1 LLYCTTCTLL
11 PAASIFSSLARFQV
25 IKMLTIGY
33 YKIGSTLGVGTFGK
47 VKMAEHLLTGQKVA
61 IKIINKRKMEQMNM
75 HEKIRREIQILQFL
89 KHPHVI
95 RLYELLDT
103 PSDIFMVMEY
113 VPGGEL
119 FDHIVHKMKLQE
131 DEARRFFQQI
141 LSGVEYCHQCMVT
154 HRDLKPENLLLDGNL
169 HIKIADFGLSNTMKD
184 GEFLKTSCGS
194 PNYAS
199 PEVVSGKAYVGPEV
213 DVWSC
218 GVVLYALL
226 CGSLPFDDENV
237 PNLFRKIKHG
247 NFTLPGHLSSEA
259 KDLIVQ
265 MLVVDPTRRITF
277 GQIRKHTWF
286 QQDLPEY
293 LSGVLRNPTV
303 DKVVFNHEIIQELE
317 DMGIK
322 IGDRDNLK
330 PDEQVAYHLL
340 ADRASKQSSF
350 TNLLRQDRRSAST
363 PGMFDDEEIAAFAKQ
378 FDQESCA
385 PMYRLT
391 PVAGERSVIISQA
404 PNMAEDCPLQLG
416 VEVVMEAAVLMTE
429 VLLNLREL
437 GYEWHNV
444 TPWRVKAR
452 QTAHQRCQM
461 GILLTVQV
469 YKSASGKYLID
480 VMMQQGPSL
489 PALQASLHFLRRL
502 VEREAIA
509 AYVVAKPGS
518 HFLGGG
524 ARGSGR
530 RPVGRPG
537 DVGNLPAVG
546 DEKSAAPSAASL

>member
-1 LLYCTTCTLL
+1 M
-11 PAASIFSSLARFQV
+11 V
-25 IKMLTIGY
+25 TIGY
-33 YKIGSTLGVGTFGK
+33 YKVGSTLGVGTFGK

-75 HEKIRREIQILQFL
+75 HEKIRREINILQFL

-119 FDHIVHKMKLQE
+119 FDHIVHKLRLRE

-141 LSGVEYCHQCMVT
+141 LSGVEYCHHCMVT
-154 HRDLKPENLLLDGNL
+154 HRDLKPENLLLDSNL
-169 HIKIADFGLSNTMKD
+169 HVKIADFGLSNTMRD

-277 GQIRKHTWF
+277 AQIRKHSWF
-286 QQDLPEY
+286 QKDLPEY
-293 LSGVLRNPTV
+293 LSGALRNPHL
-303 DKVVFNHEIIQELE
+303 DKRVYNPEILKELE
-317 DMGIK
+317 DLGMSIEDK
-322 IGDRDNLK
+322 QSLR
-330 PDEQVAYHLL
+330 PDEQVAYHLI
-340 ADRASKQSSF
+340 ADRDSKQSSF
-350 TNLLRQDRRSAST
+350 TNLLRQDQRARGAPGFCDDWDAAWVARRFEQEAGCAPLYKLTSPAAAGDAST
-363 PGMFDDEEIAAFAKQ
+363 
-378 FDQESCA
+378 
-385 PMYRLT
+385 
-391 PVAGERSVIISQA
+391 AGSSRGVIVSQA
-404 PNMAEDCPLQLG
+404 PNVCSECPWQVGL
-416 VEVVMEAAVLMTE
+416 EVAMEAALLMTE
-429 VLLNLREL
+429 VLTALRDL
-437 GYEWHNV
+437 SYEWHNL
-444 TPWRVKAR
+444 TPWRIRAR
-452 QTAHQRCQM
+452 PMMRNDGQL
-461 GILLTVQV
+461 GIMLTVQV
-469 YKSASGKYLID
+469 YKTASGRFLLD
-480 VMMQQGPSL
+480 VLLSQGPTL
-489 PALQASLHFLRRL
+489 PALHAALSFLRRVAESETVGPNIL
-502 VEREAIA
+502 DRSGGSLLASHRGRLSSAISSA
-509 AYVVAKPGS
+509 DSTAPQPGT
-518 HFLGGG
+518 
-524 ARGSGR
+524 A
-530 RPVGRPG
+530 
-537 DVGNLPAVG
+537 
-546 DEKSAAPSAASL
+546 

>member
-1 LLYCTTCTLL
+1 M
-11 PAASIFSSLARFQV
+11 V
-25 IKMLTIGY
+25 TIGY
-33 YKIGSTLGVGTFGK
+33 YKVGSTLGVGTFGK

-61 IKIINKRKMEQMNM
+61 IKIINKKKMEQMNM
-75 HEKIRREIQILQFL
+75 HEKIRREINILQFL

-119 FDHIVHKMKLQE
+119 FDHIVHKLRLRE

-141 LSGVEYCHQCMVT
+141 LAGVEYCHNCMVT
-154 HRDLKPENLLLDGNL
+154 HRDLKPENLLLDSNL
-169 HIKIADFGLSNTMKD
+169 HVKIADFGLSNTMRD

-277 GQIRKHTWF
+277 AQIRKHSWF
-286 QQDLPEY
+286 QRDLPEY
-293 LSGVLRNPTV
+293 LAGALRNPSLE
-303 DKVVFNHEIIQELE
+303 KSAYNPEIIQELE
-317 DMGIK
+317 DLGMK
-322 IGDRDNLK
+322 IEDRVNLK
-330 PDEQVAYHLL
+330 PDEQVAYHLI

-350 TNLLRQDRRSAST
+350 TNLLRQDHRARGA
-363 PGMFDDEEIAAFAKQ
+363 PGFYDEEDISAIARQ
-378 FDQESCA
+378 YEQEGCA
-385 PMYRLT
+385 PLYKLT
-391 PVAGERSVIISQA
+391 PVAGLTPAAGERGVVISQA
-404 PNMAEDCPLQLG
+404 PNVSAECPWQVG
-416 VEVVMEAAVLMTE
+416 IEAAMEAAVLMTE
-429 VLLNLREL
+429 VLTALRDL
-437 GYEWHNV
+437 SYEWHSV
-444 TPWRVKAR
+444 TQWRVRAR
-452 QTAHQRCQM
+452 PMMRNDGQL
-461 GILLTVQV
+461 GIVLTIQV
-469 YKSASGKYLID
+469 YKAASGRYVVD
-480 VMMQQGPSL
+480 VLLSQGPSL
-489 PALQASLHFLRRL
+489 PALHAALHFLRRL
-502 VEREAIA
+502 AESEAVAPNILDKAGGSLLAGHRPRDVA
-509 AYVVAKPGS
+509 AD
-518 HFLGGG
+518 GGG
-524 ARGSGR
+524 AA
-530 RPVGRPG
+530 PVR
-537 DVGNLPAVG
+537 V
-546 DEKSAAPSAASL
+546 

>member
-1 LLYCTTCTLL
+1 M
-11 PAASIFSSLARFQV
+11 V
-25 IKMLTIGY
+25 TIGH
-33 YKIGSTLGVGTFGK
+33 YKVGSTLGVGTFGK
-47 VKMAEHLLTGQKVA
+47 VKMAEHQLTNQKVA

-75 HEKIRREIQILQFL
+75 HEKIRREIQILQYL

-119 FDHIVHKMKLQE
+119 FDHIVHKLRLPE

-141 LSGVEYCHQCMVT
+141 VSGVEYCHQGMVT

-169 HIKIADFGLSNTMKD
+169 HVKIADFGLSNTMKD

-265 MLVVDPTRRITF
+265 MLVVDPTRRITLA
-277 GQIRKHTWF
+277 QIRKHTWF
-286 QQDLPEY
+286 QKDLPEY
-293 LSGVLRNPTV
+293 LNFTLKSPIIEKL
-303 DKVVFNHEIIQELE
+303 VFDPEILQQLE
-317 DMGIK
+317 DLGIK
-322 IGDRDNLK
+322 IADKDNLK
-330 PDEQVAYHLL
+330 PEERVAYHLI

-350 TNLLRQDRRSAST
+350 TNLLREDQRLVNVCR
-363 PGMFDDEEIAAFAKQ
+363 MFDDEEIAPFARQ
-378 FDQESCA
+378 FDQEASA
-385 PMYRLT
+385 PLYRLT
-391 PVAGERSVIISQA
+391 PMDGERSSVIISQA
-404 PNMAEDCPLQLG
+404 PQVAAECPWHLG
-416 VEVVMEAAVLMTE
+416 LEAVMEASVLMTQ
-429 VLLNLREL
+429 VLLTL
-437 GYEWHNV
+437 
-444 TPWRVKAR
+444 
-452 QTAHQRCQM
+452 
-461 GILLTVQV
+461 
-469 YKSASGKYLID
+469 
-480 VMMQQGPSL
+480 
-489 PALQASLHFLRRL
+489 
-502 VEREAIA
+502 
-509 AYVVAKPGS
+509 
-518 HFLGGG
+518 
-524 ARGSGR
+524 
-530 RPVGRPG
+530 
-537 DVGNLPAVG
+537 
-546 DEKSAAPSAASL
+546 

>member
-1 LLYCTTCTLL
+1 M
-11 PAASIFSSLARFQV
+11 V
-25 IKMLTIGY
+25 TISY
-33 YKIGSTLGVGTFGK
+33 YKVGSTLGVGTFGK

-75 HEKIRREIQILQFL
+75 HEKIRREINILQFL

-119 FDHIVHKMKLQE
+119 FDHIVHKLRLRE

-141 LSGVEYCHQCMVT
+141 LSGVEYCHHCMVT
-154 HRDLKPENLLLDGNL
+154 HRDLKPENLLLDSNL
-169 HIKIADFGLSNTMKD
+169 HVKIADFGLSNMMRD
-184 GEFLKTSCGS
+184 GEYLKTSCGS

-277 GQIRKHTWF
+277 AQIRKHQWF
-286 QQDLPEY
+286 QRDLPEY
-293 LSGVLRNPTV
+293 LSGILRNPQLEKRNYNP
-303 DKVVFNHEIIQELE
+303 DIIKEIE
-317 DMGIK
+317 DLGMTIE
-322 IGDRDNLK
+322 DAANLK
-330 PDEQVAYHLL
+330 PDEQVAYHLI

-350 TNLLRQDRRSAST
+350 TNLLRQDQRSRGAPGFCDDKEIAWINRQFEQEGNAPLYKLT
-363 PGMFDDEEIAAFAKQ
+363 PGAG
-378 FDQESCA
+378 
-385 PMYRLT
+385 LT
-391 PVAGERSVIISQA
+391 PVACDRGVIISQA
-404 PNMAEDCPLQLG
+404 PMCSECPWQVG
-416 VEVVMEAAVLMTE
+416 IEVTMEAAVLMTE
-429 VLLNLREL
+429 VLTALRDL
-437 GYEWHNV
+437 SYEWHNT
-444 TPWRVKAR
+444 TPWRVKVR
-452 QTAHQRCQM
+452 PMMRKDGQL
-461 GILLTVQV
+461 GIMFTIQV
-469 YKSASGKYLID
+469 YKTASGRYSVD
-480 VMMQQGPSL
+480 VLLSQGPTL
-489 PALQASLHFLRRL
+489 PALHAALNFVRRL
-502 VEREAIA
+502 AESE
-509 AYVVAKPGS
+509 
-518 HFLGGG
+518 
-524 ARGSGR
+524 
-530 RPVGRPG
+530 
-537 DVGNLPAVG
+537 AVG
-546 DEKSAAPSAASL
+546 PNILDKTGGSLLAGHRGKR

>member
-1 LLYCTTCTLL
+1 M
-11 PAASIFSSLARFQV
+11 V
-25 IKMLTIGY
+25 TIGY
-33 YKIGSTLGVGTFGK
+33 YKVGSTLGVGTFGK

-75 HEKIRREIQILQFL
+75 HEKIRREINILQFL

-113 VPGGEL
+113 VSGGEL
-119 FDHIVHKMKLQE
+119 FDHIVHKLRLRE

-154 HRDLKPENLLLDGNL
+154 HRDLKPENLLLDSNL
-169 HIKIADFGLSNTMKD
+169 HVKIADFGLSNTMRD

-277 GQIRKHTWF
+277 AQIRRHSWF
-286 QQDLPEY
+286 QRDLPEY
-293 LSGVLRNPTV
+293 LSGTLRNPHLEKRV
-303 DKVVFNHEIIQELE
+303 YNPEILQELE
-317 DMGIK
+317 DLGMRIEDK
-322 IGDRDNLK
+322 QNLK
-330 PDEQVAYHLL
+330 MDEQVAYHLI

-350 TNLLRQDRRSAST
+350 TNLLRQDQRARGAHGFYDDKDIGWIARQFEQEGCAPLYKLT
-363 PGMFDDEEIAAFAKQ
+363 PGAG
-378 FDQESCA
+378 
-385 PMYRLT
+385 LT
-391 PVAGERSVIISQA
+391 PVAGERGVIISQA
-404 PNMAEDCPLQLG
+404 PNVCSECPWQVG
-416 VEVVMEAAVLMTE
+416 IEVTVEAAVLMTE
-429 VLLNLREL
+429 VLTTLRDL
-437 GYEWHNV
+437 SYEWHNL
-444 TPWRVKAR
+444 TPWRVRAR
-452 QTAHQRCQM
+452 PMMRNDGQL
-461 GILLTVQV
+461 GIMLTIQV
-469 YKSASGKYLID
+469 YKTASGRYLVD
-480 VMMQQGPSL
+480 VLLTQGPTL
-489 PALQASLHFLRRL
+489 PALHAALNFMRRL
-502 VEREAIA
+502 AESSAVAPNILDKAGGSLLA
-509 AYVVAKPGS
+509 AHRGMGAFVA
-518 HFLGGG
+518 GG
-524 ARGSGR
+524 AGSPGR
-530 RPVGRPG
+530 
-537 DVGNLPAVG
+537 
-546 DEKSAAPSAASL
+546 AAAA

>member
-1 LLYCTTCTLL
+1 M
-11 PAASIFSSLARFQV
+11 V
-25 IKMLTIGY
+25 TIGY
-33 YKIGSTLGVGTFGK
+33 YKVGSTLGVGTFGK
-47 VKMAEHLLTGQKVA
+47 VKMAEHLMTNQKVA

-75 HEKIRREIQILQFL
+75 HEKIRREINILQFL

-103 PSDIFMVMEY
+103 PTDIFMVMEY

-119 FDHIVHKMKLQE
+119 FDHIVHKLRLRE

-154 HRDLKPENLLLDGNL
+154 HRDLKPENLLLDSNL
-169 HIKIADFGLSNTMKD
+169 HVKIADFGLSNTMKD

-277 GQIRKHTWF
+277 AQIRKHGWF
-286 QQDLPEY
+286 QKDLPDY
-293 LSGVLRNPTV
+293 LSGPLRNPTLEKPCLAHP
-303 DKVVFNHEIIQELE
+303 DILQELIDLGMNIE
-317 DMGIK
+317 D
-322 IGDRDNLK
+322 RENLK
-330 PDEQVAYHLL
+330 PDEQVAYHLI

-350 TNLLRQDRRSAST
+350 TNLLRQDQRSRNA
-363 PGMFDDEEIAAFAKQ
+363 PGLYDDEDITRLARRY
-378 FDQESCA
+378 DQEGCA
-385 PMYRLT
+385 PLYKLT
-391 PVAGERSVIISQA
+391 PVAGERSVIISQV
-404 PNMAEDCPLQLG
+404 PNPSTECPWQLG
-416 VEVVMEAAVLMTE
+416 IEVTMEASVLMTE
-429 VLLNLREL
+429 VLTTLRDL
-437 GYEWHNV
+437 SYEWHSL
-444 TPWRVKAR
+444 TPWRVRAR
-452 QTAHQRCQM
+452 PMMRNDGQL
-461 GILLTVQV
+461 GIMLTIQV
-469 YKSASGKYLID
+469 YKSASGRYLID
-480 VMMQQGPSL
+480 ILASQGPSL
-489 PALQASLHFLRRL
+489 PVMHSALHFLRRL
-502 VEREAIA
+502 AESD
-509 AYVVAKPGS
+509 VVAPNILDKAGGS
-518 HFLGGG
+518 LLSNH
-524 ARGSGR
+524 R
-530 RPVGRPG
+530 
-537 DVGNLPAVG
+537 
-546 DEKSAAPSAASL
+546 AAIRS

>member
-1 LLYCTTCTLL
+1 
-11 PAASIFSSLARFQV
+11 
-25 IKMLTIGY
+25 
-33 YKIGSTLGVGTFGK
+33 
-47 VKMAEHLLTGQKVA
+47 MAEHTLTGQKVA

-119 FDHIVHKMKLQE
+119 FDHIVHKLKLQE

-154 HRDLKPENLLLDGNL
+154 HRDLKPENLLLDSNL
-169 HIKIADFGLSNTMKD
+169 HVKIADFGLSNTMRD

-213 DVWSC
+213 DVWSG

-277 GQIRKHTWF
+277 SQIRKHSWF
-286 QQDLPEY
+286 QKDLPEY
-293 LSGVLRNPTV
+293 LAAPLNLAVEKLEVQP
-303 DKVVFNHEIIQELE
+303 DILQELE

-322 IGDRDNLK
+322 IADKENLK

-350 TNLLRQDRRSAST
+350 SNLLRKDQGNINAHK
-363 PGMFDDEEIAAFAKQ
+363 MFDDEEIASVARQ
-378 FDQESCA
+378 FDQEKLA
-385 PMYRLT
+385 PVYKIAAMANDRAAMLAQSTFAAPECPWRLGLE
-391 PVAGERSVIISQA
+391 AI
-404 PNMAEDCPLQLG
+404 
-416 VEVVMEAAVLMTE
+416 MEAAVLMTE
-429 VLLNLREL
+429 ALVTLRDL
-437 GYEWHNV
+437 GYEWSNI
-444 TPWRVKAR
+444 TPWRVRAR
-452 QTAHQRCQM
+452 PLKRQKNLM
-461 GILLTVQV
+461 LTVQV
-469 YKSASGKYLID
+469 YKLSSGKYMVDVLIP
-480 VMMQQGPSL
+480 QGPTL
-489 PALQASLHFLRRL
+489 PAVQEALLFLRRL
-502 VEREAIA
+502 SQREAVA
-509 AYVVAKPGS
+509 ANIVLRPAATQAL
-518 HFLGGG
+518 LGGRAAEHKGPGRGDGYPQG
-524 ARGSGR
+524 AG
-530 RPVGRPG
+530 PT
-537 DVGNLPAVG
+537 
-546 DEKSAAPSAASL
+546 ASL